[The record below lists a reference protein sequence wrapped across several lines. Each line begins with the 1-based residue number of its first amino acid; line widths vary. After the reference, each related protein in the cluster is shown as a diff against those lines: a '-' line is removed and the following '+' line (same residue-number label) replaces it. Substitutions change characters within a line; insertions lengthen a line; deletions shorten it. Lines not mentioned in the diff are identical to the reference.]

1 MRGMSENKVLV
12 ADDDSLFLWALRKE
26 LTSHRLITHI
36 ATTGKECLKAVQ
48 ENRFDL
54 VFLDIHL
61 PDANGLDLMKPIR
74 GVSPETRVV
83 IISGDGSFQSKERA
97 LSEGAVQFL
106 EKPFNISMVMRV
118 VESTFREFA
127 CKRKHFR
134 YLCNIPLRLSILAPS
149 PEESQFDLGSLNGTI
164 NDVGPEGVCVNT
176 EYPLQEGQSV
186 RLRIDGEG
194 DPFSKMIPREATA
207 EVVWAVTGDGMS
219 TAGLKLLVDAP
230 LLS

>member
-1 MRGMSENKVLV
+1 MSENRVLI

-36 ATTGKECLKAVQ
+36 ATTGQECLKAVQ

-54 VFLDIHL
+54 VFLDIHF

-74 GVSPETRVV
+74 ESSPETRVV

-97 LSEGAVQFL
+97 LSEGAAQFL
-106 EKPFNISMVMRV
+106 EKPFNISMVTRV
-118 VESTFREFA
+118 VKSTFREYS
-127 CKRKHFR
+127 CMRKHFR
-134 YLCNIPLRLSILAPS
+134 YLCNIPLRLSILVPS

-219 TAGLKLLVDAP
+219 TAGLKLLVEAP